1 MPISIDILENKLL
14 QNEPEL
20 LELLLT
26 DHITVEAI
34 TGPHGNIIR
43 PRAMKSRE
51 EQQHLRRANSL
62 SAAKSGA
69 MEEFLDKVFKD

>member
-1 MPISIDILENKLL
+1 MPTSIDILENKLL

-20 LELLLT
+20 LEL
-26 DHITVEAI
+26 HITVEAI